1 MKKYMDNENTNND
14 VTICL
19 NMDFLREKDFKGL
32 MDEIKKEILKK
43 ENMDINNWVFLNDK
57 TDEENNEN
65 GGEE

>member
-1 MKKYMDNENTNND
+1 MDNENTNND